1 MSEFTGYNEWGLMK
15 KQKRN
20 NKILNEFTGYN
31 EWGLMKKQKEITR
44 FWVNSLVIINE
55 D

>member
-1 MSEFTGYNEWGLMK
+1 MK